1 MQSRKN
7 TQRSLDYY
15 YNLIN
20 RTILHHQDIV
30 TGLIPALQ
38 TSGCEEHAWIRDNV
52 YSINSVWALA
62 MAYKRQDQDED
73 NARNY
78 ILEKSTVRCMRGILM
93 AMLRQ
98 REKVEK
104 FKVSFSK
111 KDCLHAK
118 YCSKT
123 GGTVV
128 GDDEWGHLQID
139 AISLYLLSLAQM
151 TAGGLQI
158 IFTLEEVAFIQ
169 NLVFYIECAYA
180 TPDYGVWERG
190 AKSNQGILEL
200 NASSIG
206 MAKAALEAM
215 NKLDLFGANGSPAS
229 VIHTLPDEAV
239 RCSAVL
245 ESMLPRESNSKET
258 DAAILGIIGYP
269 AFAVT
274 KSKVIDETLETIQSK
289 LGGRYG
295 MKRFL
300 RDGYKTLKED
310 TGRLHYEP
318 WELKVF
324 DNIECEWPLFFCNMA
339 INNIFS
345 GNLERAFEFTEILD
359 ELTVAS
365 SGMKLLPELY
375 IVPEEN
381 MSAEYASPGTTERI
395 PGGRCPFM
403 WAQSMYV
410 VTKLLQDDFLAPAEL
425 DPMNRRL
432 SSIRKPDV
440 VVQVVVLAEDTRV
453 QMVLADQGI
462 NLQTCQQISPIEVK
476 SAEMLSKL
484 YTYLGR
490 SKKLGLTGRKNPDV
504 GILTTSKLYQIQDKT
519 FVFTPQSFDRTSNYI
534 DTDPS
539 LAMSTLAYGLN
550 YLSTSWTDVGRPT
563 LTLILG
569 NSMLEEGRVPQP
581 IVTTIRKLSGGYING
596 TRVMLGTHEQ
606 FKPTSHYSELAFL
619 GDIENGMP
627 NKLDPEVVKYLES
640 QLGTGSVKEG
650 VLGKRITEKKRNS
663 TGFNVTISLTGSM
676 KRSRSICPD
685 AATSREIARHLD
697 EIAAME
703 LEEDQDCR
711 SMKAA
716 RFSIA
721 GSEFSDSMSSSSFSR
736 QSSVM
741 DDHVLSPTPATR
753 RTRFESEVPF
763 EDTEIE
769 DLVDMLR
776 STNDMEIH
784 GDILHYM
791 VVTYG
796 MQFKTG
802 VGIVRDLLKE
812 LYESA
817 CVAKHWSIVRHT
829 NGLLNKKMPNLSL
842 SLTDLIVRQK
852 QVTVGLP
859 PNNEIIISQPLGGSE
874 LRDLI
879 SKASEGDMSAA
890 TLTQEVLIYLA
901 MFIRTEPNLFH
912 GMLRLRV
919 GLILQVMASE
929 MSRTMEISGE
939 EATDKLL
946 NLSPFETK
954 NLLHHIMSGEE
965 YGIDDRGS
973 KITIVAYSAK
983 VSKSGNQKSRKQS
996 CYPVESPN
1004 QRRISVFPQTLDTLR
1019 QRHKSNEAIGE
1030 SELAATLGSTC
1041 SLDQM
1046 DEEEPERTGMWM
1058 RRRLLDGSLNR
1069 VPPGFYTRM
1078 WSLLEKCQGIS
1089 VHGKI
1094 LYQSITQEMTSG
1106 EMKFHLRCEALLNAV
1121 PEPEF
1126 RQLVVEAILI
1136 LILSVEYDVV
1146 PYLGSIIIVDDI
1158 VRAANELFLTDQA
1171 TQEGDAT
1178 LCCTGKPGKC
1188 EGEAGICVHFYDS
1201 APSGTYGTM
1210 SYLVRATCKQ
1220 LNTIPE
1226 EGVIDC
1232 TLM

>member
-1 MQSRKN
+1 
-7 TQRSLDYY
+7 
-15 YNLIN
+15 
-20 RTILHHQDIV
+20 
-30 TGLIPALQ
+30 
-38 TSGCEEHAWIRDNV
+38 
-52 YSINSVWALA
+52 
-62 MAYKRQDQDED
+62 
-73 NARNY
+73 
-78 ILEKSTVRCMRGILM
+78 M
-93 AMLRQ
+93 AMLKQ

-104 FKVSFSK
+104 FKLSFSK
-111 KDCLHAK
+111 DDCLHAK

-123 GGTVV
+123 GRTVV
-128 GDDEWGHLQID
+128 GDGEWGHLQID
-139 AISLYLLSLAQM
+139 AVSLYLLSLAQM

-158 IFTLEEVAFIQ
+158 IFTLDEVAFIQ

-190 AKSNQGILEL
+190 EKSNQGVLEL

-215 NKLDLFGANGSPAS
+215 NKLDLFGANGSPQS

-239 RCSAVL
+239 RCAAVL
-245 ESMLPRESNSKET
+245 DSMLPRESNSKET

-274 KSKVIDETLETIQSK
+274 KTSIIDETLDTIQTK

-310 TGRLHYEP
+310 TGRLHYES

-324 DNIECEWPLFFCNMA
+324 DNIECEWPLFFCIMA

-345 GNLERAFEFTEILD
+345 GNLEHAFEFTEAL
-359 ELTVAS
+359 EKLAVAS
-365 SGMKLLPELY
+365 TGMKLLPELY
-375 IVPEEN
+375 IVTEEN
-381 MSAEYASPGTTERI
+381 ISTEYASPGTTQRI

-410 VTKLLQDDFLAPAEL
+410 VAKLLQEEFLAPAEM

-440 VVQVVVLAEDTRV
+440 VVQVVVLAEDTHV
-453 QMVLADQGI
+453 QHVLADQGI
-462 NLQTCQQISPIEVK
+462 KLQTVQQINPIEVK
-476 SAEMLSKL
+476 PAGMLSKL
-484 YTYLGR
+484 YTFLGR
-490 SKKLGLTGRKNPDV
+490 SRKLGLTGRRNTDV
-504 GILTTSKLYQIQDKT
+504 GILTTSKIYHIQDKT

-563 LTLILG
+563 ITLILS

-581 IVTTIRKLSGGYING
+581 IVTTLKKLSSGYING

-606 FKPTSHYSELAFL
+606 FKTTSHFSELAFL
-619 GDIENGMP
+619 GDIEDGMP
-627 NKLDPEVVKYLES
+627 NKLDPEVVQYFET
-640 QLGTGSVKEG
+640 QLGTGSVREG
-650 VLGKRITEKKRNS
+650 VLGNRIAKQSRDS
-663 TGFNVTISLTGSM
+663 TGFNVSISLTGSM

-685 AATSREIARHLD
+685 PATCREVSRELERISS
-697 EIAAME
+697 ME
-703 LEEDQDCR
+703 LEEDHEGR
-711 SMKAA
+711 ERKVA
-716 RFSIA
+716 RFSVGDFDDGA
-721 GSEFSDSMSSSSFSR
+721 SKSSSTL
-736 QSSVM
+736 SVDNM
-741 DDHVLSPTPATR
+741 PTQRTVTR
-753 RTRFESEVPF
+753 RTRFESECHF
-763 EDTEIE
+763 EDTEIK

-776 STNDMEIH
+776 GTNDMELH

-791 VVTYG
+791 FVTYG
-796 MQFKTG
+796 MQYQTG
-802 VGIVRDLLKE
+802 VGIVKDLLRE
-812 LYESA
+812 LFESA
-817 CVAKHWSIVRHT
+817 CVAKQWSIVRHT
-829 NGLLNKKMPNLSL
+829 SGLLNKRMHHLSL
-842 SLTDLIVRQK
+842 SLSDLIVRQK

-874 LRDLI
+874 LRDI
-879 SKASEGDMSAA
+879 IAKASEGDMSAA
-890 TLTQEVLIYLA
+890 SLTQEVLVYLA

-929 MSRTMEISGE
+929 MARTLQISGQ

-965 YGIDDRGS
+965 YNIDTVGS
-973 KITIVAYSAK
+973 KNVIVAYSTK
-983 VSKSGNQKSRKQS
+983 VSKPGSQMQRKQS
-996 CYPVESPN
+996 CYPAEHSA
-1004 QRRISVFPQTLDTLR
+1004 QRRISIFPQTLDTLR
-1019 QRHKSNEAIGE
+1019 QRHRSNEGSDE
-1030 SELAATLGSTC
+1030 VELTSSTSSN
-1041 SLDQM
+1041 SLEHM
-1046 DEEEPERTGMWM
+1046 DDEEPERTGMWM

-1089 VHGKI
+1089 VHGNI

-1121 PEPEF
+1121 SEPEF
-1126 RQLVVEAILI
+1126 RQLVVEAIEI
-1136 LILSVEYDVV
+1136 LILTVEYDVV

-1158 VRAANELFLTDQA
+1158 VTTANKLFVEDQA
-1171 TQEGDAT
+1171 RQEGDAT
-1178 LCCTGKPGKC
+1178 LCCTDKPESCG
-1188 EGEAGICVHFYDS
+1188 GEAGICTHFYDS

-1210 SYLVRATCKQ
+1210 SYLVRAICKQ
-1220 LNTIPE
+1220 LHTIPDDGE
-1226 EGVIDC
+1226 IDC
-1232 TLM
+1232 SIM